1 MDELNKPNFDISEPT
16 DEEIKKTIQKIQDQ
30 HDITL
35 SNDDAIAYTKLYE
48 ELKLWFL
55 IEKNLQSSDSIA
67 EEVAEK
73 MQGMI
78 EESHGLE
85 VSEYEVRTI
94 SDESLD
100 TVVAREKERIG
111 KELKTIIAKYKK

>member
-48 ELKLWFL
+48 ELKQWFL
-55 IEKNLQSSDSIA
+55 IEKNLQSPDSIA
-67 EEVAEK
+67 EKIAEK

-85 VSEYEVRTI
+85 FSENEARII

-100 TVVAREKERIG
+100 TVIAREKERIG
-111 KELKTIIAKYKK
+111 KELKNIIAKY